1 MSEENGKI
9 DVKALIDEEKRIII
23 KEEEK
28 AEDNLSLVDRGVDAA
43 IIHKITNDDEVKSRM
58 LSTASDIINNKLDEK
73 QHDSERDKKRAA
85 LENNKDACDLY
96 GIDEKTVP
104 IWVVKAAKIVQDFW
118 YIVWI
123 IIGFVTTAPVVFL
136 SKKISV
142 VFKRTWV
149 AVLLAVII
157 YLAVVLV
164 PLIIN
169 IVK

>member
-1 MSEENGKI
+1 MNEENEKI
-9 DVKALIDEEKRIII
+9 DVKALIDKEKKAII
-23 KEEEK
+23 EEEDK
-28 AEDNLSLVDRGVDAA
+28 LSLLDKGVDAA
-43 IIHKITNDDEVKSRM
+43 IVHKITNDDDVRSR
-58 LSTASDIINNKLDEK
+58 LLDTANDIINNKLDEK
-73 QHDSERDKKRAA
+73 QNDSERDKKRAA

-104 IWVVKAAKIVQDFW
+104 IWVVKAAKIVQNFW

-123 IIGFVTTAPVVFL
+123 IIGFATTAPVVFL
-136 SKKISV
+136 SKKLSV

-149 AVLLAVII
+149 AVLLAITI

-169 IVK
+169 IIK

>member
-1 MSEENGKI
+1 MNEENEKI
-9 DVKALIDEEKRIII
+9 DVKASIG
-23 KEEEK
+23 EEEK
-28 AEDNLSLVDRGVDAA
+28 AIIKQEDKLSLVDRGVDAA
-43 IIHKITNDDEVKSRM
+43 IIHKITNDDDVKSR
-58 LSTASDIINNKLDEK
+58 LLDTANDIINNKLDEK
-73 QHDSERDKKRAA
+73 QNDSERDKKRAA

-123 IIGFVTTAPVVFL
+123 IIGFATTAPVVFL
-136 SKKISV
+136 SKKLAV

-149 AVLLAVII
+149 AVLLAIII
-157 YLAVVLV
+157 YLAAVLT

-169 IVK
+169 IIK

>member
-1 MSEENGKI
+1 MNEENEKI
-9 DVKALIDEEKRIII
+9 DVKALIDEEKKAII
-23 KEEEK
+23 EEEDK
-28 AEDNLSLVDRGVDAA
+28 LSLLDKGVDAA
-43 IIHKITNDDEVKSRM
+43 IVHKITNDDDVKSR
-58 LSTASDIINNKLDEK
+58 LLDTANDIINNKLDEK
-73 QHDSERDKKRAA
+73 QNDSERDKKRAA

-118 YIVWI
+118 YMVWI

-136 SKKISV
+136 SKKLSV

-149 AVLLAVII
+149 AVLLAIII
-157 YLAVVLV
+157 YLAVVLT

-169 IVK
+169 IIK

>member
-1 MSEENGKI
+1 MNEENEKI
-9 DVKALIDEEKRIII
+9 DVKALIDEEKRAII
-23 KEEEK
+23 EEEDK
-28 AEDNLSLVDRGVDAA
+28 LSLLDRGVDAA
-43 IIHKITNDDEVKSRM
+43 IVHKITNDDDVKSR
-58 LSTASDIINNKLDEK
+58 LLDTANDIINNKLDEK
-73 QHDSERDKKRAA
+73 QNDSERDKKRAA

-123 IIGFVTTAPVVFL
+123 IIGFATTAPVVFL
-136 SKKISV
+136 SKKLSV

-149 AVLLAVII
+149 AVLLAITI
-157 YLAVVLV
+157 YLAAVLV

-169 IVK
+169 IIK

>member
-1 MSEENGKI
+1 MNEENEKI
-9 DVKALIDEEKRIII
+9 DVKALIDEEKKAII
-23 KEEEK
+23 EEEDK
-28 AEDNLSLVDRGVDAA
+28 LSLLDRGVDAA
-43 IIHKITNDDEVKSRM
+43 IVHKIINDDDVRSR
-58 LSTASDIINNKLDEK
+58 LLDTANDIINNKLDEK
-73 QHDSERDKKRAA
+73 QNDSERDKKRAA

-104 IWVVKAAKIVQDFW
+104 IWVVKAAKIVQNFW

-136 SKKISV
+136 SKKLSV

-149 AVLLAVII
+149 AVLLAITI
-157 YLAVVLV
+157 YLAAVLV

-169 IVK
+169 IIK

>member
-1 MSEENGKI
+1 MKKK
-9 DVKALIDEEKRIII
+9 KALIDEEKKAII
-23 KEEEK
+23 KEEDK
-28 AEDNLSLVDRGVDAA
+28 LSLVDRGVDAA
-43 IIHKITNDDEVKSRM
+43 IIHKITNDDDVKSR
-58 LSTASDIINNKLDEK
+58 LLDTANDIINNKLDEK
-73 QHDSERDKKRAA
+73 QNDSERDKKRAA

-123 IIGFVTTAPVVFL
+123 IIGFATTAPVVFL
-136 SKKISV
+136 SKKLAV

-149 AVLLAVII
+149 AVLLAIII
-157 YLAVVLV
+157 YLAIVLV

-169 IVK
+169 MIK

>member
-1 MSEENGKI
+1 MNEENEKI
-9 DVKALIDEEKRIII
+9 DVKALIETEKKAII
-23 KEEEK
+23 KEEDK
-28 AEDNLSLVDRGVDAA
+28 LSLLDRGVDAA
-43 IIHKITNDDEVKSRM
+43 IIHKITSDNDVKSR
-58 LSTASDIINNKLDEK
+58 LLDTANDIINNKLDEK
-73 QHDSERDKKRAA
+73 QNDSERDKKRAA

-123 IIGFVTTAPVVFL
+123 IIGFATTAPVVFL
-136 SKKISV
+136 SKKLSV

-149 AVLLAVII
+149 AVLLAIII

-169 IVK
+169 IIK

>member
-1 MSEENGKI
+1 MNEENEKI
-9 DVKALIDEEKRIII
+9 DVKALIDEEKKAII
-23 KEEEK
+23 EEEDK
-28 AEDNLSLVDRGVDAA
+28 LSLLDRGVDAA
-43 IIHKITNDDEVKSRM
+43 IVHKITNDDDVKSR
-58 LSTASDIINNKLDEK
+58 LLDTANDIINNKLDEK
-73 QHDSERDKKRAA
+73 HNDSERDKKRAA

-123 IIGFVTTAPVVFL
+123 IIGFATTAPVVFL
-136 SKKISV
+136 SKKLSV

-149 AVLLAVII
+149 AVLLAITI
-157 YLAVVLV
+157 YLAAVLV

-169 IVK
+169 IIK

>member
-1 MSEENGKI
+1 MNEENEKI
-9 DVKALIDEEKRIII
+9 DVKALIDEEKKAII
-23 KEEEK
+23 KEEDK
-28 AEDNLSLVDRGVDAA
+28 LSLLDKGVDAA
-43 IIHKITNDDEVKSRM
+43 IIHKITNDDDVKNR
-58 LSTASDIINNKLDEK
+58 LLDTANDIINNKLDEK
-73 QHDSERDKKRAA
+73 QNDSERGKKRAA

-136 SKKISV
+136 SKKLSV

-149 AVLLAVII
+149 AVLLAIII
-157 YLAVVLV
+157 YLAAVLA

-169 IVK
+169 IIKK

>member
-1 MSEENGKI
+1 MNEENEKI
-9 DVKALIDEEKRIII
+9 DVKALIDEEKKAII
-23 KEEEK
+23 EEEDK
-28 AEDNLSLVDRGVDAA
+28 LSLLDKGVDAA
-43 IIHKITNDDEVKSRM
+43 IVHKITNDDDVKSR
-58 LSTASDIINNKLDEK
+58 LLDTANDIINNKLDEK
-73 QHDSERDKKRAA
+73 QNDSERDKKRAA

-136 SKKISV
+136 SKKLSV

-149 AVLLAVII
+149 AVLLAIII
-157 YLAVVLV
+157 YLAVVLT

-169 IVK
+169 IIK

>member
-1 MSEENGKI
+1 MNEENKKI
-9 DVKALIDEEKRIII
+9 DVKALIDEEKKAII
-23 KEEEK
+23 KEEDK
-28 AEDNLSLVDRGVDAA
+28 LSLLDRGVDAA
-43 IIHKITNDDEVKSRM
+43 IIHKITNDDDVKSR
-58 LSTASDIINNKLDEK
+58 LLDTANDIINNKLDEK
-73 QHDSERDKKRAA
+73 QNDSERDKKRAA

-136 SKKISV
+136 SKKLSV

-149 AVLLAVII
+149 AVLLAIII
-157 YLAVVLV
+157 YLAVVLT

-169 IVK
+169 IIKK

>member
-1 MSEENGKI
+1 MNEENEKI
-9 DVKALIDEEKRIII
+9 DVKASIDEEKKAII
-23 KEEEK
+23 KQ
-28 AEDNLSLVDRGVDAA
+28 EDKLSLVDRGVDAA
-43 IIHKITNDDEVKSRM
+43 IIHKITNDDDVKTR
-58 LSTASDIINNKLDEK
+58 LLDTANDIINNKLDEK
-73 QHDSERDKKRAA
+73 QNDSERDKKRAA

-123 IIGFVTTAPVVFL
+123 IIGFATTAPVVFL
-136 SKKISV
+136 SKKLAV

-149 AVLLAVII
+149 AVLLAIII
-157 YLAVVLV
+157 YLAIVLV

-169 IVK
+169 MIK

>member
-1 MSEENGKI
+1 MNEENEKI
-9 DVKALIDEEKRIII
+9 DVKALIDEEKKAII
-23 KEEEK
+23 EEEK
-28 AEDNLSLVDRGVDAA
+28 DKLSLVDKGVDAA
-43 IIHKITNDDEVKSRM
+43 IVHTIINDDNIQNRM
-58 LSTASDIINNKLDEK
+58 LNTANTIINNKLDEK

-149 AVLLAVII
+149 AVLLAIII
-157 YLAVVLV
+157 YLAVVLA

-169 IVK
+169 IIK

>member
-1 MSEENGKI
+1 MNEENEKI
-9 DVKALIDEEKRIII
+9 DVKALIDEEKKAII
-23 KEEEK
+23 KEEDK
-28 AEDNLSLVDRGVDAA
+28 LSLLDRGVDAA
-43 IIHKITNDDEVKSRM
+43 IIHKITNDNDVKSR
-58 LSTASDIINNKLDEK
+58 LLDTANDIINNKLDEK
-73 QHDSERDKKRAA
+73 QNDSERDKKRAA

-123 IIGFVTTAPVVFL
+123 IIGFATTAPVVFL
-136 SKKISV
+136 SKKLSV

-149 AVLLAVII
+149 AVLLAIII
-157 YLAVVLV
+157 YLAVVSV

-169 IVK
+169 IIK

>member
-1 MSEENGKI
+1 MNEENEKI
-9 DVKALIDEEKRIII
+9 DVKALIDEEKKAII
-23 KEEEK
+23 KEEDK
-28 AEDNLSLVDRGVDAA
+28 LSLLDKGVDAA
-43 IIHKITNDDEVKSRM
+43 IIHKITNDDDVKSR
-58 LSTASDIINNKLDEK
+58 LLDTANDIINNKLDEK
-73 QHDSERDKKRAA
+73 QNDSERDKKRAA

-136 SKKISV
+136 SKKLSV

-149 AVLLAVII
+149 AVLLAII
-157 YLAVVLV
+157 LYLAVVLV

-169 IVK
+169 IIKK

>member
-1 MSEENGKI
+1 MNEENEKI
-9 DVKALIDEEKRIII
+9 DVKALIDEEKKAII
-23 KEEEK
+23 KEEDK
-28 AEDNLSLVDRGVDAA
+28 LSLLDKGVDAA
-43 IIHKITNDDEVKSRM
+43 IIHKITSDNDVKSR
-58 LSTASDIINNKLDEK
+58 LLDTANDIINNKLDEK
-73 QHDSERDKKRAA
+73 QNDSERDKKRAA

-123 IIGFVTTAPVVFL
+123 IIGFATTAPVVFL
-136 SKKISV
+136 SKKLSV

-149 AVLLAVII
+149 AVLLAIII

-169 IVK
+169 IIK

>member
-1 MSEENGKI
+1 MSEENKKI
-9 DVKALIDEEKRIII
+9 DVKALIENEKNAII
-23 KEEEK
+23 KAEE
-28 AEDNLSLVDRGVDAA
+28 NLSLVDRGVDAA
-43 IIHKITNDDEVKSRM
+43 IIHKIANDDEVKSRM

-73 QHDSERDKKRAA
+73 QQDSERDKKRAA
-85 LENNKDACDLY
+85 LKNNKDACDLY

-104 IWVVKAAKIVQDFW
+104 IWVVKIAKIVQDFW

-123 IIGFVTTAPVVFL
+123 IIGFFTTAPIVFL

>member
-1 MSEENGKI
+1 MNEENEKI
-9 DVKALIDEEKRIII
+9 DVKALIDEEKKAII
-23 KEEEK
+23 KEEDK
-28 AEDNLSLVDRGVDAA
+28 LSLLDRGVDAA
-43 IIHKITNDDEVKSRM
+43 IIHKITNDDDVKNR
-58 LSTASDIINNKLDEK
+58 LLDTANDIINNKLDEK
-73 QHDSERDKKRAA
+73 QNDSERDKKRAA

-104 IWVVKAAKIVQDFW
+104 IWVVKVAKIVQDFW

-123 IIGFVTTAPVVFL
+123 IIGFATTAPVVFL
-136 SKKISV
+136 SKKLSV

-149 AVLLAVII
+149 AVLLAIII

-169 IVK
+169 IIKK

>member
-1 MSEENGKI
+1 MNEENEKI
-9 DVKALIDEEKRIII
+9 DVKALIDEEKKAII
-23 KEEEK
+23 KEEDK
-28 AEDNLSLVDRGVDAA
+28 LSLLDRGVDVA
-43 IIHKITNDDEVKSRM
+43 IIHKITSDDDVKSR
-58 LSTASDIINNKLDEK
+58 LLDTANDIINNKLDEK
-73 QHDSERDKKRAA
+73 QNDSERDKKRAV

-123 IIGFVTTAPVVFL
+123 IIGFATTAPVVFL
-136 SKKISV
+136 SKKLSV

-149 AVLLAVII
+149 AVLLAII
-157 YLAVVLV
+157 LYLAVVLV

-169 IVK
+169 IIK

>member
-1 MSEENGKI
+1 MNEENEKI
-9 DVKALIDEEKRIII
+9 DVKALIDEEKKAII
-23 KEEEK
+23 KEEDK
-28 AEDNLSLVDRGVDAA
+28 LSLLDRGVDAA
-43 IIHKITNDDEVKSRM
+43 IIHKIANDNDVKSR
-58 LSTASDIINNKLDEK
+58 LLDTANDIINNKLDEK
-73 QHDSERDKKRAA
+73 QNDSERDKKRAA

-136 SKKISV
+136 SKKLSV
-142 VFKRTWV
+142 VFKRTWA
-149 AVLLAVII
+149 AVLLAIII

-169 IVK
+169 IIK

>member
-1 MSEENGKI
+1 MNEENEKI
-9 DVKALIDEEKRIII
+9 DVKALIDEEKKAII
-23 KEEEK
+23 KEEDK
-28 AEDNLSLVDRGVDAA
+28 LSLLDRGVDAA
-43 IIHKITNDDEVKSRM
+43 IIHKITNDDDVKNR
-58 LSTASDIINNKLDEK
+58 LLDTANDIINNKLDEK
-73 QHDSERDKKRAA
+73 QNDSERDKKRAA

-136 SKKISV
+136 SKKLSV

-149 AVLLAVII
+149 AVLLAITI
-157 YLAVVLV
+157 YLAVVLT

-169 IVK
+169 IIK

>member
-1 MSEENGKI
+1 MNEENEKI
-9 DVKALIDEEKRIII
+9 DVKALIDEEKKAII
-23 KEEEK
+23 KEEDK
-28 AEDNLSLVDRGVDAA
+28 LSLVDRGVDAA
-43 IIHKITNDDEVKSRM
+43 IIHKITSDNDVKSR
-58 LSTASDIINNKLDEK
+58 LLDTANDIINNKLDEK
-73 QHDSERDKKRAA
+73 QNDSERDKKRAA

-123 IIGFVTTAPVVFL
+123 IIGFATTAPVVFL
-136 SKKISV
+136 SKKLSV

-149 AVLLAVII
+149 AVLLAII
-157 YLAVVLV
+157 LYLAVVLA

-169 IVK
+169 IIK

>member
-1 MSEENGKI
+1 MNEENEKI
-9 DVKALIDEEKRIII
+9 DVKALIDEEKKAII
-23 KEEEK
+23 KEEDK
-28 AEDNLSLVDRGVDAA
+28 LSLLNRGVDAA
-43 IIHKITNDDEVKSRM
+43 IIHKITNDDDVKSR
-58 LSTASDIINNKLDEK
+58 LLDTANDIINNKLDEK

-136 SKKISV
+136 SKKLSV

-149 AVLLAVII
+149 AVLLAIII

-169 IVK
+169 MIK

>member
-1 MSEENGKI
+1 MNEENEKI
-9 DVKALIDEEKRIII
+9 DIKALIDAEKEAIIEEDK
-23 KEEEK
+23 
-28 AEDNLSLVDRGVDAA
+28 LSLLDRGVDAA
-43 IIHKITNDDEVKSRM
+43 IIHKITNDNDVKSR
-58 LSTASDIINNKLDEK
+58 LLDTANDIINNKLDEK
-73 QHDSERDKKRAA
+73 QNDSERDKKRAA

-104 IWVVKAAKIVQDFW
+104 IWVVKIAKIVQDFW

-123 IIGFVTTAPVVFL
+123 IIGFFTTAPIVFL